1 MAQAMM
7 NMLTKEKK
15 TRVVPAPVRRRFC
28 LVFDVETTG
37 LLPKRSARG
46 VSLAEYPHILQL
58 SFVMYDLHENR
69 ICKKFNSYI
78 RVGGEVVISEFVQ
91 NLTGITPSIC
101 VTTGKDI
108 VEVLYNF
115 YQAYIMCDVLVAHNM
130 EFDEKMIMVE
140 MERNR
145 IRIGEMFPEVFVVF
159 NPVYEETKGLERFCT
174 MRKGTTLCGLSHSGS
189 NATSVVTNETANGV
203 GTTGDIIVEKKPKW
217 PKLAELY
224 AKLFDGTC
232 PDGLH
237 NSMND
242 VIATLRCYLKM
253 RHNYIL
259 GV

>member
-1 MAQAMM
+1 MQSMM
-7 NMLTKEKK
+7 NTLTKEKK
-15 TRVVPAPVRRRFC
+15 TRVVPATVRRRFC

-69 ICKKFNSYI
+69 ICKTYDSYI
-78 RVGGEVVISEFVQ
+78 RVGGEVVISEYVQ
-91 NLTGITPSIC
+91 NLTGISPSIC

-130 EFDEKMIMVE
+130 DFDEKMILVE

-145 IRIGEMFPEVFVVF
+145 IRIGEMFPEMLVVF
-159 NPVYEETKGLERFCT
+159 NPVYEETRGLERFCT
-174 MRKGTTLCGLSHSGS
+174 MRKGTTLCGLSHSVSTTTSDTVNGS
-189 NATSVVTNETANGV
+189 SSTA
-203 GTTGDIIVEKKPKW
+203 DIMVEKKPKW

-232 PDGLH
+232 PEGLH

-242 VIATLRCYLKM
+242 VMATLRCYLKM
-253 RHNYIL
+253 RHNYVL